1 MSRIACILIP
11 DLPIAAM
18 LRSYP
23 ELRERPLALSAN
35 PAPHAE
41 LIAVSPQAA
50 AAGVR
55 VGMTAAQA
63 RAIVPELP
71 IARRSP
77 PAERSAF
84 DALLDAAES
93 VSPLVEAGAPD
104 RAWLDLGGLARLFHP
119 GQHSD
124 PDHALDGSASGD
136 AETAIAAELIGRA
149 RRVGLEAAVG
159 IGASKEVA
167 YLAAC
172 CGGMRVIAPGLE
184 RDFLDWLPLEVL
196 DLGRAP
202 GRDLEQI
209 LARWGIRRL
218 GDLARLDPRAVAS
231 RLGADGL
238 ELVRLARGERLAPFV
253 PRRQDET
260 FSDKLELEY
269 GVEHLEPLGFLIRPM
284 LERTLDR
291 LGLRGLVAGDIS
303 LEFGL
308 ADRSRDQRRVAIAA
322 ATLDVRALLTLVM
335 LNIETAPPAAAV
347 EAIAISVEARAPRP
361 AQSDLFTPPTPVPG
375 RLETTLTRLAALCGP
390 DRVGM
395 LGPQDSWRPE
405 AMHLLAFAPAPP
417 AAVAAQPPPSAGN
430 LTRLTIRAI
439 RPAEEV
445 EVLCDRGTPEFVRG
459 QRLAARVVSIAGP
472 WRREGEWWH
481 GAERALARDYYDLA
495 LGDGAV
501 YRAFC
506 DRHSGRWFV
515 DGIYD

>member
-1 MSRIACILIP
+1 MSRIACLLIP

-23 ELRERPLALSAN
+23 ELRERCVALSAN

-41 LIAVSPQAA
+41 LTAISPEAS

-63 RAIVPELP
+63 RAIAPEIL

-84 DALLDAAES
+84 DVILDAAES

-104 RAWLDLGGLARLFHP
+104 RAWLDLEGLARLFDPAPHI
-119 GQHSD
+119 D
-124 PDHALDGSASGD
+124 PDDILDDSATGG
-136 AETAIAAELIGRA
+136 AEAAIAAELTSRA
-149 RRVGLEAAVG
+149 RRVGLEVAVG
-159 IGASKEVA
+159 IGAGKEIA
-167 YLAAC
+167 YLAAR
-172 CGGMRVIAPGLE
+172 CGGTRVIAPGME

-196 DLGRAP
+196 DLERKP
-202 GRDLEQI
+202 GRDLELI

-253 PRRQDET
+253 PRRHGET
-260 FSDKLELEY
+260 FSEKLELEY
-269 GVEHLEPLGFLIRPM
+269 GVENLEPLGFLIRPM
-284 LERTLDR
+284 LERTVER
-291 LGLRGLVAGDIS
+291 LELRGLVAGDIAI
-303 LEFGL
+303 EFGL
-308 ADRSRDQRRVAIAA
+308 GDRTRDQRRVAVAA
-322 ATLDVRALLTLVM
+322 ATNDVRALLTLVL
-335 LNIETAPPAAAV
+335 LNLAATPPAAAV
-347 EAIAISVEARAPRP
+347 EAIAISVEARVPRP
-361 AQSDLFTPPTPVPG
+361 AQTDLFTPPTPAPS
-375 RLETTLTRLAALCGP
+375 RLETTVARLAALCGP

-395 LGPQDSWRPE
+395 LSAQDSWRPE
-405 AMHLLAFAPAPP
+405 AVQLLAFAPAPP
-417 AAVAAQPPPSAGN
+417 AAVVAPPPPKGN
-430 LTRLTIRAI
+430 VTRLTIRAI

-472 WRREGEWWH
+472 WRRDGEWWN

-506 DRHSGRWFV
+506 ERHSGRWFV